1 MDISVD
7 EEILRNAPKER
18 RAQIMAKK
26 IIKKFFG
33 FPEFVDKKIKLDI
46 LDACRRKVGAF
57 TAR

>member
-1 MDISVD
+1 MNVCIS
-7 EEILRNAPKER
+7 EEKLRNAPKER

-33 FPEFVDKKIKLDI
+33 DPKTVDINIWNDV